1 MREEDET
8 KEWGGEPSC
17 AGLVFGNEESTSL
30 FSLGETEVLKG
41 EPIVMPLEV
50 QDGEMIPKVGS

>member
-1 MREEDET
+1 M
-8 KEWGGEPSC
+8 GGGPSC